1 MQVVLFASVVLVL
14 LPLFLAKVFILDT
27 LHSSMSSEVDEN
39 LQRLAGM
46 KGAIG
51 GLVMT
56 MEGEMI
62 RSTLDTSTTSW
73 SASSAWPST
82 NSSVRTTSREMIWKC
97 LGWEPINI
105 SLWLFL
111 ILNFFLWWFLI
122 LDLMTI
128 LYINHISFSVFHISF
143 QSGINQE
150 CSFLDREY
158 PYFTTDFSM
167 FHHQNPEIELKWKLV
182 DSELDKCQ
190 R

>member
-62 RSTLDTSTTSW
+62 RSTLDTSTTSTV
-73 SASSAWPST
+73 SDL
-82 NSSVRTTSREMIWKC
+82 M
-97 LGWEPINI
+97 I
-105 SLWLFL
+105 SLVSLAKYKLKCSDNEQGNDLEMLRLRTNKYQFVVVPDSQFL
-111 ILNFFLWWFLI
+111 LVMVLN
-122 LDLMTI
+122 
-128 LYINHISFSVFHISF
+128 
-143 QSGINQE
+143 
-150 CSFLDREY
+150 
-158 PYFTTDFSM
+158 P
-167 FHHQNPEIELKWKLV
+167 
-182 DSELDKCQ
+182 
-190 R
+190 